1 LRGGRVASDEAGAK
15 EEARDDV
22 LGGVQRQVIADLVH
36 TSTIE
41 EEGTTPRDD
50 VSVQYCTGELGRRW
64 EV

>member
-1 LRGGRVASDEAGAK
+1 LGERREASGWWWAK

-41 EEGTTPRDD
+41 EEGTTTRED
-50 VSVQYCTGELGRRW
+50 VSVQ
-64 EV
+64 